1 MLTPVV
7 FAGSFDPVTN
17 GHVQL
22 VRRAQAIFGA
32 VIVLVMPNGKK
43 QTLFSLQERKQLLEE
58 AFKKDPQ
65 VKVDT
70 AHGLLADY
78 MKQHGLKLLVRGV
91 RNATDLEYENTALAY
106 NRLFYP
112 DLETIFLPA
121 EPSLAHISSS
131 AVKEAFD
138 YGADVST
145 LIPACVVVALK
156 RKAR

>member
-1 MLTPVV
+1 MSTPVV

-43 QTLFSLQERKQLLEE
+43 QTLFSLQERKQLLQE
-58 AFKKDPQ
+58 AFKDDPQ

-70 AHGLLADY
+70 ARGLLADY
-78 MKQHGLKLLVRGV
+78 MKQQGLKLLVRGI
-91 RNATDLEYENTALAY
+91 RNAADLEYENTALVY

-121 EPSLAHISSS
+121 EPNVSHISSS

-138 YGADVST
+138 YGADVSALVPT
-145 LIPACVVVALK
+145 CVVAALK

>member
-22 VRRAQAIFGA
+22 VRRAQVIFGA

-58 AFKKDPQ
+58 AFKNDPQ
-65 VKVDT
+65 VKVDA

-78 MKQHGLKLLVRGV
+78 MKQQGLKVLVRGI
-91 RNATDLEYENTALAY
+91 RNTADLEYENMSMAY
-106 NRLFYP
+106 NRSFYP

-121 EPSLAHISSS
+121 DVSVAHISSS

-138 YGADVST
+138 YGADVSAWV
-145 LIPACVVVALK
+145 PAYVVAALK

>member
-43 QTLFSLQERKQLLEE
+43 QTLFSLQERKRLLKE
-58 AFKKDPQ
+58 AFKNDPQ
-65 VKVDT
+65 IKVD
-70 AHGLLADY
+70 AARGLLVDY
-78 MKQHGLKLLVRGV
+78 MKQHGLKLLVRGI

-106 NRLFYP
+106 NQLFYP
-112 DLETIFLPA
+112 DLKTVFLPA
-121 EPSLAHISSS
+121 EPGVSFISSS
-131 AVKEAFD
+131 AVKEAFS
-138 YGADVST
+138 YGADISALVPT
-145 LIPACVVVALK
+145 CVVAALR